1 MTTILDPLVD
11 LLRGLEDR
19 PISSSERFQIESE
32 VQCFV
37 DENKIK
43 TDSLVLQSLSDR
55 LTFAYFPTVSNLKKV
70 TTEPKPP
77 SSNGAGSADTS
88 KQDST
93 CGSGHRDYYNLAL
106 QPALPD
112 VFYTCNIKRIKSAL
126 STSYRMSIECVK
138 SLKNTSDG
146 AGEKHYRLLLMYCVN
161 GCFLTSNVLIVIL
174 KLLFSSYVGFFD
186 NSSCGTPVMI
196 FGAKKL
202 KNGSAL
208 ILTSSQAESKGEWK
222 DKDAVGKIARSG
234 TGYTYMGRLYTDK
247 IQDKDRNTTY
257 SQDVSHSHSLAS
269 NDTSF
274 DNSNLLTNQAQGGL
288 QEFSGDRSNSL
299 HGTGGGMGA
308 GTGTGVRTISGP
320 LAVSV
325 TSSGSD
331 KLIQASVVVADTL
344 IVDRYIEGKRDMILV
359 IWLRL
364 SV

>member
-1 MTTILDPLVD
+1 MSVMTSTLDPLVD

-32 VQCFV
+32 VQYFV

-55 LTFAYFPTVSNLKKV
+55 LSFAYFPTVSNLKKV

-77 SSNGAGSADTS
+77 SSNGVGTADTS
-88 KQDST
+88 KQDSI

-112 VFYTCNIKRIKSAL
+112 VFYTCNIRRIKSAL

-146 AGEKHYRLLLMYCVN
+146 AGEKHYRLFLMNYVN
-161 GCFLTSNVLIVIL
+161 GCFLTCNGIIRHCN
-174 KLLFSSYVGFFD
+174 FSSFVGFFD
-186 NSSCGTPVMI
+186 NSSCGSPVMI

-208 ILTSSQAESKGEWK
+208 ILTSSQAESKDREWK
-222 DKDAVGKIARSG
+222 DKDAVGKITRSG

-247 IQDKDRNTTY
+247 IQDKDRNTSY
-257 SQDVSHSHSLAS
+257 SQDVSLSLSLAS
-269 NDTSF
+269 NDTAF

-288 QEFSGDRSNSL
+288 QESSGDRSSSM
-299 HGTGGGMGA
+299 HGMGA
-308 GTGTGVRTISGP
+308 GGGTGTGVRTVSGP

-325 TSSGSD
+325 TSSGSE
-331 KLIQASVVVADTL
+331 KLIQASVVVADTS
-344 IVDRYIEGKRDMILV
+344 IVDRYIEGKRDISYMIE
-359 IWLRL
+359 
-364 SV
+364 

>member
-1 MTTILDPLVD
+1 MSVMTTTLDPLVD

-32 VQCFV
+32 VQYYV

-55 LTFAYFPTVSNLKKV
+55 LSFAYFPTVSNLKKV

-77 SSNGAGSADTS
+77 SSNGAGSTDTS

-106 QPALPD
+106 QPALPE
-112 VFYTCNIKRIKSAL
+112 VFYTCNIHRIKSAL

-161 GCFLTSNVLIVIL
+161 GSFLTCNVLIVTP
-174 KLLFSSYVGFFD
+174 KFLFSSYVGFFD

-208 ILTSSQAESKGEWK
+208 IFLTSSQAESKGEWK
-222 DKDAVGKIARSG
+222 DKDAVGKITRSG

-274 DNSNLLTNQAQGGL
+274 ENSNLLTNQAQGGL
-288 QEFSGDRSNSL
+288 QESSGDRSSSL
-299 HGTGGGMGA
+299 HGTG
-308 GTGTGVRTISGP
+308 TGTGFKTVSGP

-331 KLIQASVVVADTL
+331 KLIQASVVVADTS
-344 IVDRYIEGKRDMILV
+344 IVDRYIEGKRDMIVV
-359 IWLRL
+359 I
-364 SV
+364 